1 MNMLHVKDFRT
12 AMRILRD
19 ELGITRFFGKGEN
32 TFIFKQQLDDSYL
45 RHCESEVE
53 RMEPLTK
60 EALETLNSI

>member
-1 MNMLHVKDFRT
+1 MSMLHVKDFRT
-12 AMRILRD
+12 ALRILRD

-32 TFIFKQQLDDSYL
+32 TFIFRQQLDDSYL
-45 RHCESEVE
+45 RNCESEVE